1 METTTTEIADGIHRL
16 STYVDDMDFTFNQF
30 LVVADEPL
38 LFHTGP
44 RQMFPLVSDAVAR
57 IVPVDSLRWVSFG
70 HFEADECGSMNRWLA
85 AAPGATIAH
94 TAIGC
99 MVSID
104 DLADRPPRPLQHE
117 ETLDLGGKRVRH
129 LTTPHVPHG
138 WDAGLLFEETTGTLL
153 CGDLFSATGSGPAL
167 VHDDVVGPAL
177 VAEDLFLSTSLTPM
191 TAPTM
196 RSLAEL
202 QPGTLAIMHGPSF
215 DGDCVRALHDL
226 AAEYDARFER
236 MVGAAV

>member
-1 METTTTEIADGIHRL
+1 METTNTEIADGIHRL
-16 STYVDDMDFTFNQF
+16 CTYVAEIDFGFNQF

-38 LFHTGP
+38 LFHAGP
-44 RQMFPLVSDAVAR
+44 RQMFPLVADAVGR
-57 IVPVDSLRWVSFG
+57 IVPVESLRWVSFG
-70 HFEADECGSMNRWLA
+70 HVEADECGAMNQWLA
-85 AAPGATIAH
+85 AAPDATVAH

-117 ETLDLGGKRVRH
+117 ETIDLGGKRVRH

-153 CGDLFSATGSGPAL
+153 CGDLFSATGSRPPL

-202 QPGTLAIMHGPSF
+202 EPQTLAIMHGPSF

-226 AAEYDARFER
+226 AAAYEARFED